1 MEQQYIRINKFLK
14 DNFGQHLK
22 YLGKVKPIKT
32 PIDEFYAILDKLK
45 REKIRIK
52 FATGHR
58 DFNGNKE
65 LFDLIT
71 NCNNFEQVFSAMGG
85 FKNENIEYIKTHLN

>member
-1 MEQQYIRINKFLK
+1 MEQQYIKINKILK

-22 YLGKVKPIKT
+22 FMGKVKRIKT

-45 REKIRIK
+45 GVKIRMK
-52 FATGHR
+52 FVTGHG
-58 DFNGNKE
+58 DFNGNKP

-71 NCNNFEQVFSAMGG
+71 ECNNFEQVFSALGG
-85 FKNENIEYIKTHLN
+85 YKNENIEFIKNEL